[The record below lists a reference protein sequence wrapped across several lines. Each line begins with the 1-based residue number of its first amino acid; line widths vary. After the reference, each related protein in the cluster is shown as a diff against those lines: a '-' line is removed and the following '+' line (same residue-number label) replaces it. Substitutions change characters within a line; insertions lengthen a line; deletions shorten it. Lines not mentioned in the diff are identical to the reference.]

1 MSNNPSNE
9 QELHEPRNPEE
20 ALADPRLHWYVA
32 HTYSGYENK
41 VLDTLKKSVENS
53 ERMKNLIL
61 DIRIPVQEVEE
72 IRKGKRVK
80 TSRKVYPSYVM
91 VKMIWTTESWYL
103 VRNTRGVTG
112 FVGPESKPV
121 PLSDEEAERMLN
133 PIAENK
139 SDIAIGQEVEVV
151 KGQFSGVK
159 VVVQDIDLARGKV
172 TVVVKLLGRENSVEM
187 DIDDVEP
194 VE

>member
-1 MSNNPSNE
+1 MSNQPGND
-9 QELHEPRNPEE
+9 QELHEPRTREE
-20 ALADPRLHWYVA
+20 AEADHRLHWYVA

-41 VLDTLKKSVENS
+41 VLDTLKKSVDNS

-139 SDIAIGQEVEVV
+139 SDIAIGQEVEVIN
-151 KGQFSGVK
+151 GQLEGVK
-159 VVVQDIDLARGKV
+159 VVVQDIDLARGKIMV
-172 TVVVKLLGRENSVEM
+172 LVKLLGRENSLE
-187 DIDDVEP
+187 INIEDVRP